1 MQIPK
6 STKEVIGSFILIII
20 CHIVYLLFSKSI
32 INFANDFLNFC
43 MKLLNLK

>member
-6 STKEVIGSFILIII
+6 SSKQVIGSFLLIII
-20 CHIVYLLFSKSI
+20 CHIVYLLFPNFIK
-32 INFANDFLNFC
+32 NFANDFVDFG